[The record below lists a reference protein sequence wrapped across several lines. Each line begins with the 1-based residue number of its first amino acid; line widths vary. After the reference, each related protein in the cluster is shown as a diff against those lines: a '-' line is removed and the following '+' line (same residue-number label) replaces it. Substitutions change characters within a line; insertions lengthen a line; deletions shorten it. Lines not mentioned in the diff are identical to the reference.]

1 MRCGDRGHSRMSA
14 TRTAENESAAARDS
28 VKKSPTRCGAFPHG
42 AMQQTPH
49 MPATISLQTPLNTG
63 LSLCSAEMRR

>member
-1 MRCGDRGHSRMSA
+1 MPRGDHGHSKLGRLEPPS
-14 TRTAENESAAARDS
+14 TSPQLHRNS
-28 VKKSPTRCGAFPHG
+28 VEKCPTPCGAFPHG